1 MKFHW
6 ADFKIEFSA
15 FRNLFSIL
23 FFKSNRKKN
32 LGIEFL
38 KRIIFQF
45 ADVVSS
51 YLVRDKKKQKGV

>member
-23 FFKSNRKKN
+23 FFKSNR
-32 LGIEFL
+32 
-38 KRIIFQF
+38 
-45 ADVVSS
+45 
-51 YLVRDKKKQKGV
+51 